1 MPISAESSD
10 LAVPKDLIISVCKL
24 LKQAGCLRSLA
35 NLALSSKAFYHS
47 AAPYLYDTLTIS
59 SSSIGLLDTFSFSND
74 DVNDMLGILRNLS
87 RASLEDIDLISCPAA
102 VRSWLNFRHTKILHL
117 KIIPAGDPLSA
128 LSTYDL
134 GSLGE
139 SGFVNVVELVL
150 GSKAVKELNNEP
162 SISDLEEKIDNVYTT
177 VTSTPR
183 AMAASAMIESAG
195 RSTQPYR
202 PCTCIN

>member
-87 RASLEDIDLISCPAA
+87 RASLEDI
-102 VRSWLNFRHTKILHL
+102 RHTKILHL